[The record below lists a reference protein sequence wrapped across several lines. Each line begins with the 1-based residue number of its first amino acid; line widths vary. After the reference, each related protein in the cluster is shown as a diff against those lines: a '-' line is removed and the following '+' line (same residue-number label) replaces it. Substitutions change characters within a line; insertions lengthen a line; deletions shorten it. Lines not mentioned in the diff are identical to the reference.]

1 MADIKVLLGTAF
13 ITDKGTWAKGTAYEA
28 NDIVHTS
35 SGIYLSLVD
44 SNYDTPGNNNSKWR
58 LWLDL
63 EQVVSA
69 TNAANEAADA
79 ATKAAQNPMARLIP
93 TGMTVESITDLTV
106 TNLEQNYIYP
116 TLLPNGV
123 EQNVVYISD
132 NKAVEVTPEGRI
144 CIVGEGA
151 SKVYVIPTCNTALAK
166 VLRITVHKPNLRL
179 GNTRSQLRFTSGG
192 GLRFN

>member
-13 ITDKGTWAKGTAYEA
+13 ITDKGTWAKDMVYET
-28 NDIVHTS
+28 NDIVHAD
-35 SGIYLSLVD
+35 SGIYLSLAD
-44 SNYDTPGNNNSKWR
+44 SNYDTPGSSANWR

-63 EQVVSA
+63 TQVTKA
-69 TNAANEAADA
+69 TQAANDAADA
-79 ATKAAQNPMARLIP
+79 ATKAVQNPMARLIP
-93 TGMTVESITDLTV
+93 TGMTVESITDLTI

-116 TLLPNGV
+116 TLLPDGV

-132 NKAVEVTPEGRI
+132 NKAVEITPEGRI

-166 VLRITVHKPNLRL
+166 VLRITVHQPNLRL

>member
-13 ITDKGTWAKGTAYEA
+13 ITDKGTWAKGMAYET
-28 NDIVHTS
+28 NDIVHAD

-44 SNYDTPGNNNSKWR
+44 SNYDTPGSSANWR

-63 EQVVSA
+63 AQVTKA
-69 TNAANEAADA
+69 TQAANDAADA

-93 TGMTVESITDLTV
+93 TGMTVESVTNLTI

-116 TLLPNGV
+116 TLLPDGV

-132 NKAVEVTPEGRI
+132 NKAVEITPEGRI

-166 VLRITVHKPNLRL
+166 VLRITVHQPNLRL

>member
-13 ITDKGTWAKGTAYEA
+13 ITDKGTWAKDTVYET
-28 NDIVHTS
+28 NDIVHAD

-44 SNYDTPGNNNSKWR
+44 SNYDTPGSSTNWR

-63 EQVVSA
+63 AQVTKA
-69 TNAANEAADA
+69 TQAANDAADA
-79 ATKAAQNPMARLIP
+79 ATKAAQNPMTKLIP
-93 TGMTVESITDLTV
+93 TGMTVKSITDLTI

-116 TLLPNGV
+116 TLLPDGV

-132 NKAVEVTPEGRI
+132 NKAVEITPEGRI

-166 VLRITVHKPNLRL
+166 VLRITVHQPNLRL
-179 GNTRSQLRFTSGG
+179 GNTRSQFRFTSGG